1 MIVASNFLNYDAYC
15 IYIHTS
21 HDALIISYS
30 SSGGF
35 FLYRQKEEEWRS
47 RRFSLFY
54 VYVSIYIAYCYSL
67 RPVLLPLPLLAAE
80 QLHSGKAEIWGQ

>member
-1 MIVASNFLNYDAYC
+1 MLLSFPILVVE
-15 IYIHTS
+15 
-21 HDALIISYS
+21 
-30 SSGGF
+30 GF
-35 FLYRQKEEEWRS
+35 FFTDKKKRNGGC

-80 QLHSGKAEIWGQ
+80 QLHSGKAEIWGQWPGDEPLCLTFRPLLFHAW